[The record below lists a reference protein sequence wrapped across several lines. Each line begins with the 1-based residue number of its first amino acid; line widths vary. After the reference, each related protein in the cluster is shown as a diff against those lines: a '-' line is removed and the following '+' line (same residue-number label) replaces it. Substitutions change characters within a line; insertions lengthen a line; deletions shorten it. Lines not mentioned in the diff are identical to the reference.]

1 MSRRKRKNQ
10 VGIVPI
16 LLLALAIALFGYYW
30 IDKQKEEALPVI
42 TADSSLV
49 MRVIDVG
56 QGDSIL
62 LCCDNEYMLVDCGE
76 EHEVEAVLEQLEGV
90 DSLKYLVATH
100 PHTDHMGGVVTVM
113 KTIKP
118 ELFLMPEKEHT
129 SIAFNE
135 MLDTVEEL
143 EINAAY
149 AYAGDKYTLGSA
161 RITIV
166 SPEEG
171 SNESDLNNSSV
182 VMLVQ
187 YGDVSILLTGDAEAK
202 MEKQY
207 IKRLDG
213 KVDIYKVA
221 HHGSDTSNTETLLSV
236 IKPTYAAISCG
247 ENNKYGHP
255 IKSVMDTLNKYC
267 ERIYRTDESG
277 DITFTVKEGKIS
289 VTTER

>member
-10 VGIVPI
+10 IAIVPI
-16 LLLALAIALFGYYW
+16 LLLVVAIALFGYYW
-30 IDKQKEEALPVI
+30 INKDKDAPPAVS
-42 TADSSLV
+42 ADSSLV

-76 EHEVEAVLEQLEGV
+76 KYEVEAVLEQLEGV
-90 DSLKYLVATH
+90 ESLKYLVATH

-113 KTIKP
+113 QTIKP

-129 SIAFNE
+129 SIAFKE

-143 EINAAY
+143 EIDAAY
-149 AYAGDKYTLGSA
+149 AYAGDEYTLGSA

-171 SNESDLNNSSV
+171 AKESDLNNNSV

-187 YGDVSILLTGDAEAK
+187 YGDVSILLTGDSEAK
-202 MEKQY
+202 MERQY
-207 IKRLDG
+207 VKRLDG

-221 HHGSDTSNTETLLSV
+221 HHGSDTSNTEALLSV

-247 ENNKYGHP
+247 EGNQFGHP

-267 ERIYRTDESG
+267 ESIYRTDESG
-277 DITFTVKEGKIS
+277 DITFTVKEGKID